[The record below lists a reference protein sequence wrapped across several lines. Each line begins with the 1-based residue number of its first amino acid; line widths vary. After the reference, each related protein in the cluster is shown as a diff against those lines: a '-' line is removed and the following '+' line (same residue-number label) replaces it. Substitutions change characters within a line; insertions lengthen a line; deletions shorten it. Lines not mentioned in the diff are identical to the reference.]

1 MGSYLTG
8 REESNMMQLF
18 FSSLQHLTFFLSL
31 FIFSLVPGLEAKE
44 GGTTIGSTAEYC
56 ALNTTHTMC
65 MYTGASA
72 SCSSKTLFR
81 GLSEASKSAFLD
93 KHNELRSK
101 VANGLQAGQPAAANM
116 MKLKWNT
123 ELEAIAQRL
132 ADQCIFKH
140 DKVRLKLDGTVSGQN
155 VYITGSSPQQ
165 DQTTVEAKAVT
176 AVQNWYD
183 EVTKPGFNP
192 ANIES
197 YVFDKGTGHYTQVVW
212 AATTELGC
220 GSVYFLENNEY
231 KNLVVCNYAVSGNFW
246 YQPVYISGTAC
257 SSCPK
262 GSTCSNGLCVA

>member
-1 MGSYLTG
+1 MGVILLEET
-8 REESNMMQLF
+8 ESNMMQLF
-18 FSSLQHLTFFLSL
+18 FSSLQPLTFLSL
-31 FIFSLVPGLEAKE
+31 FIFTLVPGLEAKE

-56 ALNTTHTMC
+56 ALNSTHTMC

-72 SCSSKTLFR
+72 SGSSKTLFR

-155 VYITGSSPQQ
+155 VYIKKSSTQQ
-165 DQTTVEAKAVT
+165 R
-176 AVQNWYD
+176 QNWD
-183 EVTKPGFNP
+183 ADLSTSWKIMNTKTW
-192 ANIES
+192 S
-197 YVFDKGTGHYTQVVW
+197 S
-212 AATTELGC
+212 ATTL
-220 GSVYFLENNEY
+220 FL
-231 KNLVVCNYAVSGNFW
+231 V
-246 YQPVYISGTAC
+246 ISGINLCTFQVRPVPAAPRGQPAQTDSAWLRSTAWLR
-257 SSCPK
+257 
-262 GSTCSNGLCVA
+262 GTVHLVTINGP